1 MANFENITIEKG
13 MYQTKGGISDALE
26 KLDPSE
32 NYRGT
37 ALEGLDAFSRQL
49 KRFDI
54 KVKGRNSDCVEK
66 FFQSSNSAALFPE
79 YVSRAVMQG
88 MERADILPN
97 LVATVTDIEGMDYR
111 SIASVPSEDDKSLKF
126 VGEGAKIPQT
136 EVKTR
141 ENLVK
146 LHKRGRMLVASYEAL
161 RFQRLDLFTVT
172 LNQIGA
178 YIARAQLKDA
188 IDVLVNGDGNENPAG
203 TLDVATGGKITHEDL
218 LKLWTELAPYELN
231 TILASTPEM
240 QKILSLSQLQDSNAG
255 FDFQVQDSNAG
266 LDFQATGRIFTPLG
280 ASLFHTPELEGGKI
294 IGLDK
299 NCALE
304 MVQAGGVVTDYD
316 KLIDRQLERAAVTC
330 TAGFSKI
337 FTEASK
343 VMSC

>member
-13 MYQTKGGISDALE
+13 MYQTKGGISGALE

-111 SIASVPSEDDKSLKF
+111 SIASVPSEDDKSLKL

-203 TLDVATGGKITHEDL
+203 TLNVATGGKVTYEDL

-240 QKILSLSQLQDSNAG
+240 QKILSLSQLQNSNAGLDFQLQDSNAG
-255 FDFQVQDSNAG
+255 F
-266 LDFQATGRIFTPLG
+266 DFQATGRIFTPLG

-316 KLIDRQLERAAVTC
+316 KLIDRQFERAAVTC

>member
-1 MANFENITIEKG
+1 MADYQNITIEKG
-13 MYQTKGGISDALE
+13 MYQGKGSLTDVLE

-32 NYRGT
+32 NYAGT
-37 ALEGLDAFSRQL
+37 SLEGLDAFSRQL

-54 KVKGRNSDCVEK
+54 KVSGKGSDCVEK
-66 FFQSSNSAALFPE
+66 FFQTSDSSALFPE
-79 YVSRAVMQG
+79 YVSRAVKQG
-88 MERADILPN
+88 MERADVLSS
-97 LVATVTDIEGMDYR
+97 LVATVTDINGMDYR
-111 SIASVPSEDDKSLKF
+111 SIVSNPSEDDKTLA
-126 VGEGAKIPQT
+126 VVNEGASIPQT
-136 EVKTR
+136 SIKTR

-188 IDVLVNGDGNENPAG
+188 ISVILNGDGNSNAAANIEASES
-203 TLDVATGGKITHEDL
+203 GKLSYDDMI
-218 LKLWTELAPYELN
+218 KLWADFSPYELN
-231 TILASTPEM
+231 TILAPTAEM
-240 QKILSLSQLQDSNAG
+240 QKLLSLPQMQDAK
-255 FDFQVQDSNAG
+255 AG
-266 LDFQATGRIFTPLG
+266 LDFQGTGKMITPLG
-280 ASLFHTPELEGGKI
+280 AKLIHAPEMESGKI

-304 MVQAGGVVTDYD
+304 MVQAGSVTTDYD
-316 KLIDRQLERAAVTC
+316 KLIDRQLERAAITC

-343 VMSC
+343 TLSC